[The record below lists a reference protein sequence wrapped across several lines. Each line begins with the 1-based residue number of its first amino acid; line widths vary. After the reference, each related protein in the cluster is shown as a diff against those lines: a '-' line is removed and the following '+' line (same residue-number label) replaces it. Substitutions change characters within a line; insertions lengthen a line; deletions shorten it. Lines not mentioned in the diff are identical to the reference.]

1 MSGKKKENVSV
12 RLDEIHFNFLKF
24 LVREGS
30 ANDRSE
36 SIRFCIDFTNAMFGL
51 LPAAIFE
58 AIVEIEEEKTS
69 FCHEEGLHPSIQSSV
84 SKAQ

>member
-58 AIVEIEEEKTS
+58 AIVEIEEEK
-69 FCHEEGLHPSIQSSV
+69 GLHPSTQPSV
-84 SKAQ
+84 LKAQ